1 MRIGEGIETVAS
13 QHTVAAT
20 VERLRDLLRSRG
32 VQLFAVIDHAS
43 EAAKV
48 GLRMRPA
55 QLLIFGNPKAG
66 TPLMIAAP
74 SLALDLPLKILVAE
88 DERGQVHLSYN
99 RAEYLEARHGLPEEL
114 AAALAVAAS
123 LAAQAGE

>member
-1 MRIGEGIETVAS
+1 MRIGEGIGTVAS

-32 VQLFAVIDHAS
+32 VQLIAVIDHAN

-55 QLLIFGNPKAG
+55 QLLIFGSPKAG

-74 SLALDLPLKILVAE
+74 SIALDLPLKILVAE
-88 DERGQVHLSYN
+88 DERGQVQLFYN

-114 AAALAVAAS
+114 AAALAVVAS
-123 LAAQAGE
+123 LAAQAAQ

>member
-55 QLLIFGNPKAG
+55 QLLIFGSPKAG

-88 DERGQVHLSYN
+88 DGRGQVQLFYN

-114 AAALAVAAS
+114 ASALAVAAS